1 MTTSYLLRTNVVRH
15 RPAIIHTVL
24 ITQVLHCPQTHNAE
38 NILAL
43 IRERFEEWSLDEGN
57 QIAITTDNAS
67 VMEKM
72 CKDTGKVD

>member
-1 MTTSYLLRTNVVRH
+1 MS
-15 RPAIIHTVL
+15 HTVL

-43 IRERFEEWSLDEGN
+43 VRESFEEWSLDEGN

-72 CKDTGKVD
+72 CKDAGKVD